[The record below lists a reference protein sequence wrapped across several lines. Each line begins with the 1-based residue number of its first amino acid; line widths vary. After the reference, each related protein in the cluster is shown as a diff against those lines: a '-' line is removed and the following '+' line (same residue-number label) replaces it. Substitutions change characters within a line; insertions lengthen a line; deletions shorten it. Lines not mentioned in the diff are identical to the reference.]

1 MEVVRGAILKLG
13 KFGKEEV
20 YRHIKVYRPIKEE
33 P

>member
-1 MEVVRGAILKLG
+1 MGTQGRGTLKFG
-13 KFGKEEV
+13 KFGRDEV

>member
-1 MEVVRGAILKLG
+1 MEGVPRVFLKLG

>member
-1 MEVVRGAILKLG
+1 MEKQRAFLKLG
-13 KFGKEEV
+13 RLGREEV